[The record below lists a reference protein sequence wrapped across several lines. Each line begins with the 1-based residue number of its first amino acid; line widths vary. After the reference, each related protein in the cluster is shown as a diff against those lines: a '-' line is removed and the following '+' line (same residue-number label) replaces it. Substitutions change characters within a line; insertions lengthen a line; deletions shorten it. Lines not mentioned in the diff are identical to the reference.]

1 MGAVEITGIWAGVR
15 RVGVGLWLGVMG
27 LGVGGRCSIRWHKW
41 KGDCGQYIW
50 MGNAFWRLGHGNDC
64 DDGYI
69 PGYGG
74 LWGLACSRH

>member
-1 MGAVEITGIWAGVR
+1 
-15 RVGVGLWLGVMG
+15 
-27 LGVGGRCSIRWHKW
+27 
-41 KGDCGQYIW
+41 

-74 LWGLACSRH
+74 LSGLARSRHKSMDYAASSLA